1 VSLELSPE
9 SGRAAAFRALR
20 DAFRAVGLATPDLD
34 ARVLVCAALDITAE
48 DLARDPDMAI
58 GAVGAGRIAEMASRR
73 AAREPVARIVGRREF
88 FGHDFAV
95 GPATLVPR
103 PDTEILV
110 EAVLEALA
118 ADGAGEAPVA
128 IADLGTGT
136 GCIVVSLVAALAGA
150 TGVGV
155 DLAPEAVEIARRNA
169 DAAGVGGRTRF
180 VAGDFAV
187 AAGGEFDVVVSN
199 PPYIETEAIA
209 GLDPEVAAHDPHLA
223 LDGGPDGLE
232 AYRRIVALAPE
243 MLKPQGLLCFEVG
256 LGQAGEVG
264 RLMAEAGFAGIE
276 VRRDLGGVGR
286 VVLGR
291 PGARK

>member
-1 VSLELSPE
+1 MSLELSPE

>member
-1 VSLELSPE
+1 MSLELSPDT
-9 SGRAAAFRALR
+9 GRAAAFRALR
-20 DAFRAVGLATPDLD
+20 NAFRAAGLATPDLD
-34 ARVLVCAALDITAE
+34 ARVLVCAALGITAE

-58 GAVGAGRIAEMASRR
+58 GLPGAGRIAEMARR
-73 AAREPVARIVGRREF
+73 RETREPVARIVGRREF

-118 ADGAGEAPVA
+118 ADGAGDAPVT

-136 GCIVVSLVAALAGA
+136 GCIVVSLVAALAEA
-150 TGVGV
+150 TGVGI
-155 DLAPEAVEIARRNA
+155 DLAPEAIEIARGNA
-169 DAAGVGGRTRF
+169 ATAGVAGRTRF
-180 VAGDFAV
+180 VAGDFSV
-187 AAGGEFDVVVSN
+187 AAGGDFDVVVSN
-199 PPYIETEAIA
+199 PPYIESGAIS
-209 GLDPEVAAHDPHLA
+209 GLDREVAAYDPHLA
-223 LDGGPDGLE
+223 LDGGPDGLD

-243 MLKPQGLLCFEVG
+243 MLKVQGLLAFEVG

-276 VRRDLGGVGR
+276 VRRDLGGVER

-291 PGARK
+291 QGARK